1 MAGFGTDKM
10 RVRSGLGISLS
21 VFALLLASCT
31 PSLEVV
37 PAHNAPVAAVST
49 VTPQQH
55 DLALVAV
62 DFDPPLDFAQ
72 IRNNG
77 GVTLVVAVE
86 NRGQSAEADV
96 RINAYLQDL
105 DDQLREL
112 SREAVLLGQ
121 LNPGALRVVR
131 FAQVSDLPLR
141 ERYRLVV
148 SVEAVAGETDIANNS
163 RNYDIVIHNGR

>member
-1 MAGFGTDKM
+1 MS
-10 RVRSGLGISLS
+10 VGLGAVLF
-21 VFALLLASCT
+21 VLALLLAACA

-37 PAHNAPVAAVST
+37 PNSRAPLTPVST

-55 DLALVAV
+55 DLAIVAV

-77 GVTLVVAVE
+77 GVTLLVVVE

-96 RINAYLQDL
+96 GIAAHVQDPN
-105 DDQLREL
+105 DRLREL
-112 SREAVLLGQ
+112 SREAVMLGQ
-121 LNPGALRVVR
+121 LNAGALRMVR
-131 FAQVSDLPLR
+131 FTQASDLPLR

-163 RNYDIVIHNGR
+163 RSYDIVIQNGR

>member
-1 MAGFGTDKM
+1 M
-10 RVRSGLGISLS
+10 RVGLGAVLF
-21 VFALLLASCT
+21 VLALLLASCT
-31 PSLEVV
+31 PNLEVV
-37 PAHNAPVAAVST
+37 PNARVPLTPVST

-55 DLALVAV
+55 DLAIVAV

-77 GVTLVVAVE
+77 GVTLLVAVE

-96 RINAYLQDL
+96 RITAQLQDPN
-105 DDQLREL
+105 DQLREL
-112 SREAVLLGQ
+112 SSEAVMLGQ
-121 LNPGALRVVR
+121 LNAGALRMVR
-131 FAQVSDLPLR
+131 FTQVSDLPLR

-163 RNYDIVIHNGR
+163 RSYDIVIHNGK

>member
-1 MAGFGTDKM
+1 MS
-10 RVRSGLGISLS
+10 VGLGAVLF
-21 VFALLLASCT
+21 VMALLPVACA

-37 PAHNAPVAAVST
+37 PNSRAPLTPVST

-55 DLALVAV
+55 DLAIVAV

-77 GVTLVVAVE
+77 GVTLLVVVE
-86 NRGQSAEADV
+86 NRGRSAEADV
-96 RINAYLQDL
+96 GIAAHVQDPN
-105 DDQLREL
+105 DSMREL
-112 SREAVLLGQ
+112 SREAVMLGQ
-121 LNPGALRVVR
+121 LNAGALRMVR
-131 FAQVSDLPLR
+131 FTQVSDLPLR

-163 RNYDIVIHNGR
+163 RSYDIVIQNGR

>member
-1 MAGFGTDKM
+1 M
-10 RVRSGLGISLS
+10 RLRVGLGAVL
-21 VFALLLASCT
+21 FLLALLLAACA

-37 PAHNAPVAAVST
+37 PDRRAPLTPVST

-55 DLALVAV
+55 DLAIVAV

-77 GVTLVVAVE
+77 GVTLLVAVE
-86 NRGQSAEADV
+86 NRGQSTEADV
-96 RINAYLQDL
+96 RITAQLQDPN
-105 DDQLREL
+105 DRLREL
-112 SREAVLLGQ
+112 SSEAVMLGQ
-121 LNPGALRVVR
+121 LNAGALRMVR
-131 FAQVSDLPLR
+131 FTQVSDLPLR

-163 RNYDIVIHNGR
+163 RSYDIVIHNGK